1 MYVAVIIG
9 QGKPHTVTFVF
20 GPSPFPVID
29 IVFPPP
35 NDPCPVAPLAVKVV
49 ATVTLPDAYPIP
61 LTNTSKG

>member
-9 QGKPHTVTFVF
+9 QGKPHTDTLVF

-29 IVFPPP
+29 IVVPPP
-35 NDPCPVAPLAVKVV
+35 NDPSPVAPLAVNVV